1 MGNIDMKNAILQGN
15 SRDFGILWY
24 FSAYNT
30 DARAFKLSYEVV
42 YFHYYHNNR
51 SKYGQKR

>member
-15 SRDFGILWY
+15 SRDFTIFNH
-24 FSAYNT
+24 FSLYNT
-30 DARAFKLSYEVV
+30 DARAFKLSFEVV